1 MVAEFVRRGIGL
13 TVVLLAG
20 LYIKAVG
27 IEKARISL
35 WVCAGGFVLTL
46 A

>member
-1 MVAEFVRRGIGL
+1 MDPEFVRRGIGL
-13 TVVLLAG
+13 SLLVLAG

-27 IEKARISL
+27 IEKARVSL
-35 WVCAGGFVLTL
+35 WICAGGFVLTL